1 MRFVAVTLIV
11 LNTIHAVA
19 ASNKVKFT
27 EATTG
32 GVLYKKLFLKIL
44 QYSQEKNCA
53 WVSFLIKLYAL
64 SPVTLLKRLQHRRF
78 PVNIVKFLRTLILK
92 NICKRLLL
100 NSVWPLQFWMNQGYV
115 FPKTKQILSHGS
127 KHEFSLLSIGEKN
140 RETDLI
146 FLSLWKFKL
155 KRNCDDQL
163 KKVKTIIFKSKQIL
177 MSTHIWFNLNTLR

>member
-11 LNTIHAVA
+11 LNTIYAVA

-53 WVSFLIKLYAL
+53 GVSFLIKLQAL
-64 SPVTLLKRLQHRRF
+64 SPVTLLKRLQHRCF
-78 PVNIVKFLRTLILK
+78 PVNIVKFLRTPILK
-92 NICKRLLL
+92 NICERLLL
-100 NSVWPLQFWMNQGYV
+100 NSVWPLQFQMNQGYV

-127 KHEFSLLSIGEKN
+127 KHELSLLYREKN

-146 FLSLWKFKL
+146 FLSRWKFKL
-155 KRNCDDQL
+155 KRNCDDHP
-163 KKVKTIIFKSKQIL
+163 KKVKTIVFKSNQIL
-177 MSTHIWFNLNTLR
+177 IFTHIWYNLNTLR

>member
-32 GVLYKKLFLKIL
+32 GVLYKKLFLKIS

-53 WVSFLIKLYAL
+53 GVSFLIKLQAL
-64 SPVTLLKRLQHRRF
+64 SPVTLLKRLQHRCF
-78 PVNIVKFLRTLILK
+78 PMNIVKFLRTPILK
-92 NICKRLLL
+92 NICEPLLL
-100 NSVWPLQFWMNQGYV
+100 NSVWPLQFQMNQGYV

-127 KHEFSLLSIGEKN
+127 KHELLCSIGKKIE
-140 RETDLI
+140 RLI
-146 FLSLWKFKL
+146 WYFYLSGNSNWKEIVTTIRKKL
-155 KRNCDDQL
+155 KQ
-163 KKVKTIIFKSKQIL
+163 
-177 MSTHIWFNLNTLR
+177 